1 MTYDLLRLKNNI
13 DKEINISLTHSF
25 DEDYIK
31 DTDLIELNDVNINGR
46 IYKNALGDI
55 ELELRV
61 EGVMILPCAIT
72 LEPVD
77 YPFFIDI
84 EGEINEIRE
93 EFEIFSEN
101 YENTLDILPII
112 WENILMEIPM
122 KVVSPTAKD
131 IKLKGDGWA
140 LITDEDEV
148 SSPLSEL
155 GNLLDEQ

>member
-13 DKEINISLTHSF
+13 DKEINISLTYSF
-25 DEDYIK
+25 GEDYIK

-61 EGVMILPCAIT
+61 EGVMQLPCAIT

-77 YPFFIDI
+77 YPFSIDI
-84 EGEINEIRE
+84 EGEIDEIRE

-122 KVVSPTAKD
+122 KVVSPKAKD
-131 IKLKGDGWA
+131 VKLKGDGWA
-140 LITDEDEV
+140 FITDEDEV